1 MSSVTGEVTT
11 RRPTGHYSSEDND
24 DVWRTSEM
32 PVRHTQT
39 ERETESK
46 RKTEAQT
53 ETETETE
60 KTQSSAFPSTHSMS
74 SVTGE
79 VTTRRPT
86 GHYSSED
93 NDDVWRTSEMPVRH
107 TQTERETES
116 KRKTEAQTETET
128 ETEKTQSS
136 AFPSTHSM
144 SSVTGE
150 VTTRRP
156 TVVRFKIPIGKTDE
170 GIIIYRDYYPEM
182 PIPWMMSLCHTRSQT
197 ETLTETVTE
206 TKTKTTQ
213 SSAFPSTHSM
223 STVTGGKATSQPT
236 VIRRKRP
243 LSITHDGYISYYHNY
258 ADESNSTEMP
268 VRHTQK
274 QTETETETE
283 TTTESETETETKTTQ
298 SSAFPSTHSM
308 STVTDEETT
317 RRPTVIRRKRP
328 LSITHDGYI
337 SYYHNYADESNST
350 EMPVRHTQKQTETE
364 TETETTTESET
375 ETETKTTQSSAFPS
389 THSMSTVTD
398 EETTR
403 RPTVIRRK
411 RPLSITHDGYIS
423 YYHNYADESN
433 STEMP
438 VRHTQ
443 KQTETETETETT
455 TESETETET
464 KTTQSSA
471 FPSTHSMSTV
481 TDEETTRRPTVIR
494 RKRPLSITHD
504 GYISYYHNYADE
516 SNSTEMPVRHTQKQT
531 ETETETTTESET
543 ETETKTTQSSA
554 FPSTHSMS
562 TVTDEETT
570 RRPTVI
576 RRKRPLSITHDGYIS
591 YYHNYA
597 DESNSTEM
605 PVRHTQKQTETE
617 TETETTTESETE
629 TETKTTQS
637 SAFPSTHSMSTVTDE
652 ETTRRPTVI
661 RRKRPLSITHD
672 GYISY
677 YHNYADESNS
687 TEMPVRHTQKQ
698 TETETETET
707 TTESETETETKTT
720 QSSAFPSTHS
730 MSTVT
735 DEETTRRPTVIRRKR
750 PLSITHDGY
759 ISYYHNYADESNS
772 TEMPVRHTQK
782 QTETETETETT
793 TESETE
799 TETKTTQSSAFPSTH
814 SMSTVTDEETTRR
827 PTVIRR
833 KRPLSIT
840 HDGYISYY
848 HNYADESNSTEMPV
862 RHTQKQTETETET
875 ETTTESETETE
886 TKTTQSSAFPST
898 HSMSTVTDE
907 ETTRRPT
914 VIRRKRPLS
923 ITHDGYISYYHNYA
937 DESNS
942 TEMPVRHTQ
951 KQTETETETETTT
964 ESETETETKTTQS
977 SAFPST
983 HSMSTVTDE
992 ETTRRP
998 TVIRRKRPLSI
1009 THDGYISY
1017 YHNYAD
1023 ESNSTEM
1030 PVRHTQKQTETET
1043 ETETT
1048 TESETETETK
1058 TTQSS
1063 AFPSTHSMSTVTD
1076 EETTRRPT
1084 VIRRKR
1090 PLSITH
1096 DGYISYYHNYADE
1109 SNSTEMPVR
1118 HTQKQTETETE
1129 TETTTESETE
1139 TETKT
1144 TQSSAFPSTH
1154 SMSTVTDEET
1164 TRRPTV
1170 IRRKRPLSITHDGYI
1185 SYYHNYADESNS
1197 TEMPVRHTQKQTET
1211 ETETTTESE
1220 TETET
1225 KTTQSSAFP
1234 STHSMSTVTD
1244 EETTRR
1250 PTVIRRKRPLSI
1262 THDGYIS
1269 YYHNYAD
1276 ESNST
1281 EMPVRHTQKQTET
1294 ETETETT
1301 TESETETETKTTQS
1315 SAFPSTHSMSTVT
1328 DEETTRRPTVIRRKR
1343 PLSITHDG
1351 YISYYHNY
1359 ADESN
1364 STEMPVRHTQKQ
1376 TETETETETTT
1387 ESETETETK
1396 TTQSSAFPSTHSM
1409 STVTDE
1415 ETTRRPTVIRR
1426 KRPLSITHDG
1436 YISYYHNYADESNST
1451 EMPVRHTQ
1459 KQTETETETETTTE
1473 SETETET
1480 KTTQSS
1486 AFPSTH
1492 SMSTVTDEETTRR
1505 PTVIRRKRPL
1515 SITHDGYI
1523 SYYHN
1528 YADESNSTE
1537 MPVRHTQKQTETETE
1552 TETTTESETETETK
1566 TTQSSAFPSTHS
1578 MSTVTDEETTR
1589 RPTVIRRKRP
1599 LSITHDGYISYYH
1612 NYADESNSTEMPV
1625 RHTQKQ
1631 TETETETET
1640 TTESETETETK
1651 TTQSSAFPSTHSMST
1666 VTDEE
1671 TTRRPTVVR
1680 FKIPIGKTDDGIIIY
1695 KDYYPEMP
1703 IPWMMSLCHTRS
1715 QTETLTETV
1724 TETENKQ
1731 SSAFP
1736 STHSMSTVTSGK
1748 TTSRPTDNSTSD

>member
-1 MSSVTGEVTT
+1 MKYIVALLFIYSVSLIKSEDEGGIIGHLLVDNVDYASTSEGRTTEVIANNDRGLGRNKHAEAITTEDTAAVTTHSDISEHRSDETQSPVLPERSNISSVTTEQMT
-11 RRPTGHYSSEDND
+11 ED
-24 DVWRTSEM
+24 
-32 PVRHTQT
+32 
-39 ERETESK
+39 
-46 RKTEAQT
+46 
-53 ETETETE
+53 
-60 KTQSSAFPSTHSMS
+60 
-74 SVTGE
+74 
-79 VTTRRPT
+79 
-86 GHYSSED
+86 
-93 NDDVWRTSEMPVRH
+93 
-107 TQTERETES
+107 
-116 KRKTEAQTETET
+116 
-128 ETEKTQSS
+128 
-136 AFPSTHSM
+136 
-144 SSVTGE
+144 
-150 VTTRRP
+150 
-156 TVVRFKIPIGKTDE
+156 
-170 GIIIYRDYYPEM
+170 
-182 PIPWMMSLCHTRSQT
+182 TRSD
-197 ETLTETVTE
+197 
-206 TKTKTTQ
+206 
-213 SSAFPSTHSM
+213 SN
-223 STVTGGKATSQPT
+223 

-875 ETTTESETETE
+875 TTESETETE

-998 TVIRRKRPLSI
+998 T
-1009 THDGYISY
+1009 
-1017 YHNYAD
+1017 
-1023 ESNSTEM
+1023 
-1030 PVRHTQKQTETET
+1030 
-1043 ETETT
+1043 
-1048 TESETETETK
+1048 
-1058 TTQSS
+1058 
-1063 AFPSTHSMSTVTD
+1063 
-1076 EETTRRPT
+1076 
-1084 VIRRKR
+1084 
-1090 PLSITH
+1090 
-1096 DGYISYYHNYADE
+1096 
-1109 SNSTEMPVR
+1109 
-1118 HTQKQTETETE
+1118 
-1129 TETTTESETE
+1129 
-1139 TETKT
+1139 
-1144 TQSSAFPSTH
+1144 
-1154 SMSTVTDEET
+1154 
-1164 TRRPTV
+1164 
-1170 IRRKRPLSITHDGYI
+1170 
-1185 SYYHNYADESNS
+1185 
-1197 TEMPVRHTQKQTET
+1197 
-1211 ETETTTESE
+1211 
-1220 TETET
+1220 
-1225 KTTQSSAFP
+1225 
-1234 STHSMSTVTD
+1234 
-1244 EETTRR
+1244 
-1250 PTVIRRKRPLSI
+1250 
-1262 THDGYIS
+1262 
-1269 YYHNYAD
+1269 
-1276 ESNST
+1276 
-1281 EMPVRHTQKQTET
+1281 
-1294 ETETETT
+1294 
-1301 TESETETETKTTQS
+1301 
-1315 SAFPSTHSMSTVT
+1315 
-1328 DEETTRRPTVIRRKR
+1328 
-1343 PLSITHDG
+1343 
-1351 YISYYHNY
+1351 
-1359 ADESN
+1359 
-1364 STEMPVRHTQKQ
+1364 
-1376 TETETETETTT
+1376 
-1387 ESETETETK
+1387 
-1396 TTQSSAFPSTHSM
+1396 
-1409 STVTDE
+1409 
-1415 ETTRRPTVIRR
+1415 
-1426 KRPLSITHDG
+1426 
-1436 YISYYHNYADESNST
+1436 
-1451 EMPVRHTQ
+1451 
-1459 KQTETETETETTTE
+1459 
-1473 SETETET
+1473 
-1480 KTTQSS
+1480 
-1486 AFPSTH
+1486 
-1492 SMSTVTDEETTRR
+1492 
-1505 PTVIRRKRPL
+1505 
-1515 SITHDGYI
+1515 
-1523 SYYHN
+1523 
-1528 YADESNSTE
+1528 
-1537 MPVRHTQKQTETETE
+1537 
-1552 TETTTESETETETK
+1552 
-1566 TTQSSAFPSTHS
+1566 
-1578 MSTVTDEETTR
+1578 
-1589 RPTVIRRKRP
+1589 
-1599 LSITHDGYISYYH
+1599 
-1612 NYADESNSTEMPV
+1612 
-1625 RHTQKQ
+1625 
-1631 TETETETET
+1631 
-1640 TTESETETETK
+1640 
-1651 TTQSSAFPSTHSMST
+1651 
-1666 VTDEE
+1666 
-1671 TTRRPTVVR
+1671 
-1680 FKIPIGKTDDGIIIY
+1680 
-1695 KDYYPEMP
+1695 
-1703 IPWMMSLCHTRS
+1703 
-1715 QTETLTETV
+1715 
-1724 TETENKQ
+1724 
-1731 SSAFP
+1731 
-1736 STHSMSTVTSGK
+1736 
-1748 TTSRPTDNSTSD
+1748 DNSTSD